1 MRLLKTI
8 GRIIEAFAI
17 AIGVVFGLLPDPTL
31 IPVEN
36 DTPAIK
42 ERRRSIAG

>member
-1 MRLLKTI
+1 MRLLATI
-8 GRIIEAFAI
+8 GRIIEAFGI

-36 DTPAIK
+36 DAHDS
-42 ERRRSIAG
+42 EGGRRSIAG